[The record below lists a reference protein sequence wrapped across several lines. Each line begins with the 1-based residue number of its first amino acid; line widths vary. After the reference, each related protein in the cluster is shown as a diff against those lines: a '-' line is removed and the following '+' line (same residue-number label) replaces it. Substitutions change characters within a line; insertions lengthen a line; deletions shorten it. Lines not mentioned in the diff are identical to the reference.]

1 MAEIRYKLRPQWT
14 RGGISGVGFM
24 QQQEYAVYY
33 GTACL
38 VLSVYLLIKGCI
50 SASRQRSADH
60 STTLVASYAYAVV
73 ASVLLTVGLGFFRPT
88 LPWWGYRLI
97 FPGTTMLFPAIMYVI
112 GRRPPKPSLDRADA

>member
-1 MAEIRYKLRPQWT
+1 
-14 RGGISGVGFM
+14 M

-50 SASRQRSADH
+50 SAARQRSADH
-60 STTLVASYAYAVV
+60 STTLIASYAYAVV
-73 ASVLLTVGLGFFRPT
+73 ASVLLTVGLGFFQPSLPT

-97 FPGTTMLFPAIMYVI
+97 FPGTTMLFPAIMYLI
-112 GRRPPKPSLDRADA
+112 GRRPPKPGPDRTDA

>member
-1 MAEIRYKLRPQWT
+1 
-14 RGGISGVGFM
+14 M

-33 GTACL
+33 GAACL

-97 FPGTTMLFPAIMYVI
+97 FPGTTMLFPAVMYLI